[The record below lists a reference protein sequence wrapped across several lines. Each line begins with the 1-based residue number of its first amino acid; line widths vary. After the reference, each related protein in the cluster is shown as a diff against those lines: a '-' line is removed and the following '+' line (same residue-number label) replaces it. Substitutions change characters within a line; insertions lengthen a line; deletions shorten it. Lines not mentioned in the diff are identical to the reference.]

1 MDNHENIMEQSMGG
15 LHDLFRDYRE
25 LAEMEHLYNA
35 AIRQL
40 TSKFEILNDEFR
52 VKYERSPIHHIGSR
66 LKSSA
71 SIVKKLMKRGK
82 EVSVES
88 AKENIND
95 IAGVRVVCHYLDDV
109 YDVADML
116 LRQSD
121 VKLVR
126 RQDYIQTPNYNGY
139 RSLHLDVEIPVYLSD
154 KTELVQAEVQLRTIG
169 MDFWASLEHD
179 LRYKSD
185 KNIPHSIIEQMLA
198 CAAEIE
204 DIDKRMQEV
213 YKQIQEL

>member
-1 MDNHENIMEQSMGG
+1 MDKHENIMEQTMGG
-15 LHDLFRDYRE
+15 LHDLFRDYQE

-121 VKLVR
+121 VKLIR
-126 RQDYIQTPNYNGY
+126 RQDYIDTPNSNGY
-139 RSLHLDVEIPVYLSD
+139 RSRHLDVEIPVYLSD

>member
-1 MDNHENIMEQSMGG
+1 MDQSMGG
-15 LHDLFRDYRE
+15 LHSLFSDYRE

-52 VKYERSPIHHIGSR
+52 VKYERSPIHHIESR

-82 EVSVES
+82 DVSVES

-95 IAGVRVVCHYLDDV
+95 IAGVRVVCHYIDDV
-109 YDVADML
+109 YAVADML

-121 VKLVR
+121 VKLIR
-126 RQDYIQTPNYNGY
+126 RQDYIRQPNYNGY
-139 RSLHLDVEIPVYLSD
+139 RSLHMDVEIPVYLSD
-154 KTELVQAEVQLRTIG
+154 KTEFVAVEVQIRTVA

-179 LRYKSD
+179 LRYKSN
-185 KNIPHSIIEQMLA
+185 KEIPEGIIEQMLK
-198 CAAEIE
+198 CADEIA
-204 DIDKRMQEV
+204 DIDRRMQEI
-213 YKQIQEL
+213 YKQIQEI

>member
-1 MDNHENIMEQSMGG
+1 MDKHENIMDQSMGG

-82 EVSVES
+82 DVSVES

-95 IAGVRVVCHYLDDV
+95 IAGVRVVCHYIDDV
-109 YDVADML
+109 YAVADML

-121 VKLVR
+121 VKLIR
-126 RQDYIQTPNYNGY
+126 RQDYITQPNYNGY
-139 RSLHLDVEIPVYLSD
+139 RSLHMDVEIPVYLSD
-154 KTELVQAEVQLRTIG
+154 KTEFVAVEVQIRTVA

-179 LRYKSD
+179 LRYKSN
-185 KNIPHSIIEQMLA
+185 KEIPEGIIEQMLK
-198 CAAEIE
+198 CADEIA
-204 DIDKRMQEV
+204 DIDRRMQEI
-213 YKQIQEL
+213 YKQIQEI

>member
-1 MDNHENIMEQSMGG
+1 MDNRENIMEQSMGG
-15 LHDLFRDYRE
+15 LHDLFRDYQE

-121 VKLVR
+121 VKLIR
-126 RQDYIQTPNYNGY
+126 RQDYIDTPNYNGY

-154 KTELVQAEVQLRTIG
+154 KTELVQAQVQLRTIG

>member
-1 MDNHENIMEQSMGG
+1 MDKRENIMEQSMGG

-82 EVSVES
+82 EVSVDS

-121 VKLVR
+121 VKLIR
-126 RQDYIQTPNYNGY
+126 KQDYIETPNYNGY

-185 KNIPHSIIEQMLA
+185 KEIPGGIIEQMLA

-204 DIDKRMQEV
+204 DIDKRMQEI

>member
-1 MDNHENIMEQSMGG
+1 MGG
-15 LHDLFRDYRE
+15 MHDLFRDYRE
-25 LAEMEHLYNA
+25 LEEMEHLYNA

-82 EVSVES
+82 TVSVES

-95 IAGVRVVCHYLDDV
+95 IAGVRVVCHYIDDV
-109 YDVADML
+109 YAVADML

-121 VKLVR
+121 VQLIR
-126 RQDYIQTPNYNGY
+126 RQDYIARPNYNGY
-139 RSLHLDVEIPVYLSD
+139 RSLHLDVKIPVYLSD
-154 KTELVQAEVQLRTIG
+154 KTEFVQVEVQIRTVA

-179 LRYKSD
+179 LRYKSS
-185 KNIPHSIIEQMLA
+185 KKIPDGIIEQMLK
-198 CAAEIE
+198 CADEIA
-204 DIDKRMQEV
+204 DIDRRMQEI
-213 YKQIQEL
+213 YKQIQEI